1 MIFLL
6 PEIGNNNKPTTPQD
20 RCGTQPRNQVR
31 SSNQVGAWQE
41 HSSYECTARE
51 TNGNLPVCWQKPVSS
66 SSQEEKRACQN
77 AHGLN
82 PLRQASLSMR
92 LGHSTTHETKSKQA
106 GRSQQHKSH
115 NNKTHLWL
123 VTKHIYSQ
131 WHPYAEQVDFYLQ
144 HHNQSTIW
152 MPLGIVCFR
161 SHQTEIKSLCAWQ
174 KSNHCQF

>member
-1 MIFLL
+1 M
-6 PEIGNNNKPTTPQD
+6 
-20 RCGTQPRNQVR
+20 V
-31 SSNQVGAWQE
+31 AWQE
-41 HSSYECTARE
+41 HSSYKCTARE
-51 TNGNLPVCWQKPVSS
+51 THSNLPVCWQQLPVSS
-66 SSQEEKRACQN
+66 SSQEEKHTCQN

-92 LGHSTTHETKSKQA
+92 LGHSTTHETKGKQA

-131 WHPYAEQVDFYLQ
+131 WYPYAEQVDFYLQ

-161 SHQTEIKSLCAWQ
+161 SHQTEIKIYVPGRNLTTVSFSKHTLPTNVGSWDN
-174 KSNHCQF
+174 SYRRL